1 MTNAALAI
9 QNWVKIFNEEPKQLQ
24 VEIEQSATPTLLE
37 CKQQKTKPS
46 SSSSSVAFATLRK
59 VYTIGIA
66 PQDLLNAI
74 RSKKNTYFG
83 LEPTGATHTT
93 KERLTMLGETLNES
107 LDTGLSFE
115 FPCEHKKERKELLLT
130 VATMLPEDWTIRVK
144 GMYLKGVPPEGESE
158 KNCKSNEYLTYNKM
172 RQRQA
177 HTNLT

>member
-9 QNWVKIFNEEPKQLQ
+9 QNWVKIFKEEPKQLQ

-93 KERLTMLGETLNES
+93 KERLAMLGETLDES
-107 LDTGLSFE
+107 LDTGRSFE
-115 FPCEHKKERKELLLT
+115 FLCEHKKERKELLLT

-144 GMYLKGVPPEGESE
+144 GMYLKGVPPKGESRE
-158 KNCKSNEYLTYNKM
+158 EL
-172 RQRQA
+172 
-177 HTNLT
+177 

>member
-9 QNWVKIFNEEPKQLQ
+9 QNWVKIFKEDPKPLQ
-24 VEIEQSATPTLLE
+24 VENEQPAPPTPLK
-37 CKQQKTKPS
+37 CKLQKTKPTS
-46 SSSSSVAFATLRK
+46 ASSSVSFATLRK

-93 KERLTMLGETLNES
+93 KERLAMLGETLDES
-107 LDTGLSFE
+107 LDTGRSFE
-115 FPCEHKKERKELLLT
+115 FLCEHKKERKELLLT

-144 GMYLKGVPPEGESE
+144 GMYLKGIPPEGESDE
-158 KNCKSNEYLTYNKM
+158 DL
-172 RQRQA
+172 
-177 HTNLT
+177 